1 MTDSAVR
8 ILHIP
13 TGITSVSQDHRCQ
26 HRNKV
31 EAVRRLRLN
40 LACQTTTA
48 HLSRGHASEDG
59 MTDKNNTTST
69 ILRFNDENYGVTRPQ
84 SHERWTELQESS
96 VQFLFRKN
104 ASKKDPQYYEGVRLL
119 MEQLHNYKGA
129 LK

>member
-13 TGITSVSQDHRCQ
+13 TGVTSVSQDHRCQ

-40 LACQTTTA
+40 LACQTTA
-48 HLSRGHASEDG
+48 QLIRGHGSEDG
-59 MTDKNNTTST
+59 TTDKNNTSSAV
-69 ILRFNDENYGVTRPQ
+69 LRINDEYYGATRPQ
-84 SHERWTELQESS
+84 SHKLWTEIQEFS

-119 MEQLHNYKGA
+119 MEQLHIYKGA